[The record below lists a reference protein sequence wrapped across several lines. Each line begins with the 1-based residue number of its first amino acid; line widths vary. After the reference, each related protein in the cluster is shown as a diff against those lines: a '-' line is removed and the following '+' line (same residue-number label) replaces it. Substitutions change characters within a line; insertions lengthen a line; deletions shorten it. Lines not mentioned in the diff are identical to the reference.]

1 MDRRESIK
9 LMVLAAAGSG
19 HLLEGRDL
27 SAQERAF
34 ASKWHEWPDM
44 RWAGPEHWG
53 NRLQDWGVRDGMLE
67 CRTRAPDRTL
77 HCLTHRI
84 AGEGF
89 VSRVTLLASQSGS
102 GARAARAQS
111 ASRPRNPR
119 VRVARNW
126 AWLVGRS
133 RFFLGTGPGWVPSGG
148 GRLRD
153 ATPPRRGCPSGG
165 RYRGRRAAS
174 SGRRVSVHD
183 CAGGRSSRLRG
194 GRSCALRG

>member
-1 MDRRESIK
+1 MDGRESIK
-9 LMVLAAAGSG
+9 LMVLAAAGSV
-19 HLLEGRDL
+19 EGRDL

-133 RFFLGTGPGWVPSGG
+133 RFFLGTGPGWAPSGG
-148 GRLRD
+148 
-153 ATPPRRGCPSGG
+153 APPRR
-165 RYRGRRAAS
+165 YAAS
-174 SGRRVSVHD
+174 SRLPVGRPLPRTA
-183 CAGGRSSRLRG
+183 CGELRTPRIG
-194 GRSCALRG
+194 S